1 MGSKNGVEMGRVF
14 FGASGLPNRC
24 ACVMFSRAFRLLGVC
39 DFADIEDLDNDSEI
53 NEGMGFGGGGMNS
66 QSI

>member
-1 MGSKNGVEMGRVF
+1 
-14 FGASGLPNRC
+14 
-24 ACVMFSRAFRLLGVC
+24 MFSRAFRLLGVC